1 MKLGPVRRALA
12 AACVLPLLLA
22 GCSEA
27 QPTPEMPDPT
37 TSSPTA
43 TETESGPIE
52 PTLPPEAQGDGVEAA
67 EAFVPFYLAIVDY
80 SRQTMDVTHIRELS
94 TPTCQGC
101 IGLIDLIQKIKNNGG
116 SVVGGDQT
124 VRSVQAEERGVPG
137 ATGKAFRAVAT
148 VRTTDQE
155 IAGSGVEGLDGN
167 RPAETLKFGFVML
180 KNGKDWSVSEW
191 DVL

>member
-67 EAFVPFYLAIVDY
+67 EAFVTYYISVIDY
-80 SRQTMDVTHIRELS
+80 AQESLRPAMMRQFS
-94 TPTCQGC
+94 AQTCSACFGV
-101 IGLIDLIQKIKNNGG
+101 IDLITKVERNGG
-116 SVVGGDQT
+116 GVDGGT
-124 VRSVQAEERGVPG
+124 HTIRSLEAEELGVPG
-137 ATGKAFRAVAT
+137 DNAAFRAVAA
-148 VRTTDQE
+148 VRTTRQD
-155 IAGSGVEGLDGN
+155 ITKSGVKGLDG
-167 RPAETLKFGFVML
+167 TLPPQRLKYGFVL
-180 KNGKDWSVSEW
+180 LRDQDGWRVSEW
-191 DVL
+191 EVL